1 MGSSTQQ
8 PATQTANANKNAEM
22 YKPLYA
28 VPATF
33 TPPPVQQPTKSDAKP
48 VKPTVV
54 ANKINLNSG
63 ELDEVVKK
71 MIVIQIEAFETELK
85 QIRQQ
90 SKQLLENVSLSVLFE
105 SPCWMVSLLKV
116 S

>member
-1 MGSSTQQ
+1 MVSTSQQ
-8 PATQTANANKNAEM
+8 PATQAANNNKNAEM
-22 YKPLYA
+22 YKPLYN

-33 TPPPVQQPTKSDAKP
+33 TPPPVQQP

-63 ELDEVVKK
+63 ELDDVVKK
-71 MIVIQIEAFETELK
+71 MIVIQIEAFETELN

-90 SKQLLENVSLSVLFE
+90 SKQLLENVSVRVLLE
-105 SPCWMVSLLKV
+105 SH
-116 S
+116 